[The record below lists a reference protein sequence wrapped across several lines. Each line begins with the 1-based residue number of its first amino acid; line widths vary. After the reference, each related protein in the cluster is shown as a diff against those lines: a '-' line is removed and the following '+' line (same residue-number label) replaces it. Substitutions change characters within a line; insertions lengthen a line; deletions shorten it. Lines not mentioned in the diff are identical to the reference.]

1 MSTFASSAAPHLD
14 AGQLHDG
21 LKRGD
26 IVLVDVREPRE
37 HQAERIEG
45 AVNLPLSRFDPKALP
60 AVQGQAVVLHCAGG
74 VRSAKALDA
83 CRQHGVEVRGHLTG
97 GINAWKAAGLPTVR

>member
-1 MSTFASSAAPHLD
+1 MSIFASSTAQHID

-26 IVLVDVREPRE
+26 VVLVDVREPDE
-37 HQAERIEG
+37 HRAERIEG
-45 AVNLPLSRFDPKALP
+45 AINLPLSCFDPKTLP
-60 AVQGQAVVLHCAGG
+60 AVRGQTIVLHCAGG
-74 VRSAKALDA
+74 VRSAKALDI
-83 CRQHGVEVRGHLTG
+83 CRQRGVEIRGHLSG